1 MSTYTL
7 EQYIKK
13 HDLKY
18 YKYDEFNNIEEIGGG
33 LVGKV
38 YKANWKQNGKM
49 FSINVINLNNVKE
62 IIYELSLTI

>member
-49 FSINVINLNNVKE
+49 FSINVI
-62 IIYELSLTI
+62 

>member
-18 YKYDEFNNIEEIGGG
+18 YKYDEFNDIEEIGGG

-38 YKANWKQNGKM
+38 YKANWKQNGKCLVLKS
-49 FSINVINLNNVKE
+49 FSLNNVKE
-62 IIYELSLTI
+62 IIYEVRV